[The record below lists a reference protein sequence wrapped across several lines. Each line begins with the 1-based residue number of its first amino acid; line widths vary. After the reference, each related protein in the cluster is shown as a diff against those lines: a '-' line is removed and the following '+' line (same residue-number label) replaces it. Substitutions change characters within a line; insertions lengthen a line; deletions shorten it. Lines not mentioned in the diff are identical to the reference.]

1 MHIFLLGLDACAYP
15 SLTLPPSSP
24 HLSLPLHSSCT
35 LHSSPFTPP
44 SHPHSLTLSPLSCTP
59 HPSPLHSSLHIPH
72 TQTSTSILILTP
84 RPVSLTPS
92 PLSHTPHPFIPSLLT
107 SHPSHS
113 NLYLTP
119 HPHSTPLTL
128 TVSLTP
134 LSLSPPPGVPV
145 PAVVSSPG
153 GELAL
158 RLHFEA
164 EHSNVLV
171 VTAELLNGCLSRC
184 EVHSMKMELLQDMY
198 PHFPVSCCVPEQE
211 K

>member
-1 MHIFLLGLDACAYP
+1 MHIFFLLGLGACAYP

-44 SHPHSLTLSPLSCTP
+44 SHPHSLT
-59 HPSPLHSSLHIPH
+59 
-72 TQTSTSILILTP
+72 
-84 RPVSLTPS
+84 PS
-92 PLSHTPHPFIPSLLT
+92 PLSHTPHLFTPSLLT
-107 SHPSHS
+107 PYPSHLTPYPSHS

-119 HPHSTPLTL
+119 HPHSTPLPL

-134 LSLSPPPGVPV
+134 SCLSPPPGVPV

-198 PHFPVSCCVPEQE
+198 PHFPVSCCVPE
-211 K
+211 

>member
-1 MHIFLLGLDACAYP
+1 MHIFFLLGLGACAYP
-15 SLTLPPSSP
+15 SLLFSSSILTPSLLMYP
-24 HLSLPLHSSCT
+24 SLLT
-35 LHSSPFTPP
+35 LHSSLTSPLPHSFPFIPHSPPLHPFTP
-44 SHPHSLTLSPLSCTP
+44 HPTSLTLKPLP
-59 HPSPLHSSLHIPH
+59 H
-72 TQTSTSILILTP
+72 
-84 RPVSLTPS
+84 
-92 PLSHTPHPFIPSLLT
+92 
-107 SHPSHS
+107 
-113 NLYLTP
+113 P

-134 LSLSPPPGVPV
+134 SCLSPPPGVPV

-198 PHFPVSCCVPEQE
+198 PHFPVSCCVPE
-211 K
+211 

>member
-1 MHIFLLGLDACAYP
+1 MCLPISHSSTLFSSSILTPSLLMYP
-15 SLTLPPSSP
+15 SLLPHIPTLSLLPLYPTLPTPS
-24 HLSLPLHSSCT
+24 L
-35 LHSSPFTPP
+35 LHSSP
-44 SHPHSLTLSPLSCTP
+44 
-59 HPSPLHSSLHIPH
+59 HIPH
-72 TQTSTSILILTP
+72 TQTSTSLLILTP
-84 RPVSLTPS
+84 HPS
-92 PLSHTPHPFIPSLLT
+92 PSLSHLP
-107 SHPSHS
+107 
-113 NLYLTP
+113 P
-119 HPHSTPLTL
+119 HPHSTPLTH

-134 LSLSPPPGVPV
+134 SSLSPPPGVPV

-198 PHFPVSCCVPEQE
+198 PHFPVSCCVPE
-211 K
+211 